1 MNDKDWALVYSH
13 TSLQAEIVKQML
25 NSFGIDAVVLDKQ
38 DSSYPIIGDAEVY
51 VNKENKEKALKHI
64 EELKD

>member
-1 MNDKDWALVYSH
+1 MNDKNWTLVYSN
-13 TSLQAEIVKQML
+13 TALNAEIVKQML
-25 NSFGIDAVVLDKQ
+25 NSFGIEAVVLNKQ

-51 VNKENKEKALKHI
+51 VGNENKDKALKHI

>member
-1 MNDKDWALVYSH
+1 MNDKDWVLVYSN
-13 TSLQAEIVKQML
+13 TSLQSEIVKQML
-25 NSFGIDAVVLDKQ
+25 NSFGIEAVVLDKQ
-38 DSSYPIIGDAEVY
+38 DSSYPVIGDAEVY